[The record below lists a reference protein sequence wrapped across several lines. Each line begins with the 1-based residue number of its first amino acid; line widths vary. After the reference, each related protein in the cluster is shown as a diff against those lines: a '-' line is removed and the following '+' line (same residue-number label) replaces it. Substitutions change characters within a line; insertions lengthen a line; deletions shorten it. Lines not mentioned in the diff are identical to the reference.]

1 MYLEQLRTDGRT
13 RTEPLFRYPNTKVQ
27 IQAALLKGKQ
37 LEGFEL
43 VLY

>member
-1 MYLEQLRTDGRT
+1 MYLEQLRADGRT
-13 RTEPLFRYPNTKVQ
+13 RKKALFRYPNTKVL

-43 VLY
+43 VL